1 MIEKSIHFKT
11 TKIRDSLIKILML
24 CNEFSVTDLVKDIED
39 MQCLIQTY
47 NPLLGKVFEE
57 MLVSFVDVNFNM
69 KFQWIS
75 NRFFMDFDV
84 LWTSKIEQT
93 A

>member
-57 MLVSFVDVNFNM
+57 KYFVT
-69 KFQWIS
+69 
-75 NRFFMDFDV
+75 NRFC
-84 LWTSKIEQT
+84 KNIENLEMQV
-93 A
+93 